1 MKNVSFPNLA
11 LVFDH
16 SKIEELELDEQNR
29 ASLIQR
35 AIDYI
40 NGELSPALKE
50 VPINDIVNLD
60 SLVTRC
66 FDELTTE
73 EQRKLDFEATALSAT
88 QSGRSASQER
98 AARSGQKT
106 PNQESA
112 KKEQPKGKRG
122 KGSGKITAPII
133 RDDPPET
140 LPQGAIAVGALSA
153 ALSVAVSS
161 VVKKPLYQLVY
172 QQRFNCGPVCILHI
186 CLIFFK
192 LSVDLFYNGRVT
204 SDIDQQSR

>member
-1 MKNVSFPNLA
+1 MKNVSFPNLI

-29 ASLIQR
+29 AAFIQR

-40 NGELSPALKE
+40 NGDLSASLKD

-60 SLVTRC
+60 SLVTSC
-66 FDELTTE
+66 FDEITIE
-73 EQRKLDFEATALSAT
+73 EQKKLDTEATALSAI
-88 QSGRSASQER
+88 QSGRPGSQER

-122 KGSGKITAPII
+122 KGSGKVTAPII

-140 LPQGAIAVGALSA
+140 LPQFSTAFGAMSA
-153 ALSVAVSS
+153 ALGVAVSA
-161 VVKKPLYQLVY
+161 VIKKPLYQLVY
-172 QQRFNCGPVCILHI
+172 QQRFNCAPVR
-186 CLIFFK
+186 
-192 LSVDLFYNGRVT
+192 S
-204 SDIDQQSR
+204 S